1 MFVVLFLLLFV
12 ISIGVGAFMYVK
24 INSEKEP
31 EPETTSGKES
41 PQVNDLSEP
50 KPEPVDCKYEWSD
63 WSKCLTECG
72 PGTISRTLKIT
83 EKPQNGGKRCPPLTE
98 TSPCPNSKPC
108 VPIDCK
114 GEWDKTTGGLIL
126 DYGDSAFYN
135 VTDKKQC
142 VYAKRYI
149 HKQKAKYGGKECVL
163 PDRYPLIPI
172 FEERFRPAPGF
183 RGGGWLTY
191 GPKVDKNDECPLT
204 ATWDPPETVFDGT
217 LNLSN
222 F

>member
-24 INSEKEP
+24 INSEKESAIDLI
-31 EPETTSGKES
+31 T
-41 PQVNDLSEP
+41 PQVTDLSEP

-126 DYGDSAFYN
+126 DYTDSVFYD

-149 HKQKAKYGGKECVL
+149 HKQKAKHGGKECTF
-163 PDRYPLIPI
+163 PDGYTIIPYP
-172 FEERFRPAPGF
+172 
-183 RGGGWLTY
+183 GGNNGRTAASGWMME
-191 GPKVDKNDECPLT
+191 GSRVKMNDECPLT
-204 ATWDPPETVFDGT
+204 AAWDPTIDVMYGGDK
-217 LNLSN
+217 LIM
-222 F
+222 

>member
-1 MFVVLFLLLFV
+1 MFVVILLLLFV
-12 ISIGVGAFMYVK
+12 ISIGVGAFLYVK
-24 INSEKEP
+24 INSEKESAIDLI
-31 EPETTSGKES
+31 T
-41 PQVNDLSEP
+41 PQVTDLSEP

-63 WSKCLTECG
+63 WSECSTECG

-126 DYGDSAFYN
+126 DYGDSAFYG

-149 HKQKAKYGGKECVL
+149 HKQKAKYGGKECIL

-172 FEERFRPAPGF
+172 FDKRFQPRT
-183 RGGGWLTY
+183 RDGGGWLTY

>member
-1 MFVVLFLLLFV
+1 MFVVILLLLFV
-12 ISIGVGAFMYVK
+12 ISIGVGAFLYVK
-24 INSEKEP
+24 INSEKESAIDLI
-31 EPETTSGKES
+31 T
-41 PQVNDLSEP
+41 PQVTDLSEP

-63 WSKCLTECG
+63 WSECSTECG

-149 HKQKAKYGGKECVL
+149 HKQKAKYGGKECIL

-172 FEERFRPAPGF
+172 FDKRFQPRT
-183 RGGGWLTY
+183 RDGGGWLTY

>member
-12 ISIGVGAFMYVK
+12 ISIGVGAFLYVK
-24 INSEKEP
+24 INSEKESAIDLI
-31 EPETTSGKES
+31 T
-41 PQVNDLSEP
+41 PQVTDLSEP

-63 WSKCLTECG
+63 WSKCSTECG

-149 HKQKAKYGGKECVL
+149 HKQKAKYGGK
-163 PDRYPLIPI
+163 D
-172 FEERFRPAPGF
+172 
-183 RGGGWLTY
+183 
-191 GPKVDKNDECPLT
+191 
-204 ATWDPPETVFDGT
+204 
-217 LNLSN
+217 
-222 F
+222 

>member
-1 MFVVLFLLLFV
+1 MFVVILLLLFV
-12 ISIGVGAFMYVK
+12 ISIGVGAFLYVK

-63 WSKCLTECG
+63 WSECSTECG

-114 GEWDKTTGGLIL
+114 GEWDKANGG
-126 DYGDSAFYN
+126 F
-135 VTDKKQC
+135 
-142 VYAKRYI
+142 VYAVEKDWDVDHKSCMYGKRYI
-149 HKQKAKYGGKECVL
+149 HKQKAKHGGKECTF
-163 PDRYPLIPI
+163 PDGYTIIPYP
-172 FEERFRPAPGF
+172 
-183 RGGGWLTY
+183 GGNNGRTAASGWMME
-191 GPKVDKNDECPLT
+191 GSRVKMNDECPLT
-204 ATWDPPETVFDGT
+204 AAWDPTIDVMYGGDK
-217 LNLSN
+217 LIM
-222 F
+222 